1 MERQTRSAPR
11 RIRSSLNQTEG
22 GGDADEHGASGAEE
36 PSGEEDDNDASTKTS
51 EEKSESS
58 ESAKHADSTPS
69 DAVGDIADEAVDGIA
84 HVLSTDKLSTRK

>member
-1 MERQTRSAPR
+1 MRGRRDAFGPSRFAWRRFYQPEDLWEFERQ
-11 RIRSSLNQTEG
+11 LEVF
-22 GGDADEHGASGAEE
+22 E
-36 PSGEEDDNDASTKTS
+36 TS
-51 EEKSESS
+51 VAMVSMSESS